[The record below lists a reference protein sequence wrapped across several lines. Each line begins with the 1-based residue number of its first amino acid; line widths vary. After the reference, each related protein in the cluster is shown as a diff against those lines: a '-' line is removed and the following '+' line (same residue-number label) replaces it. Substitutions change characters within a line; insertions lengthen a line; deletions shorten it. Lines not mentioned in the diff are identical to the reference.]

1 MRFLKSG
8 QYTHVVQLEDREDT
22 GSQSEDYRSN
32 SFQMGENDD
41 FNYDPDMYSS
51 DEAASDDGLL
61 MRERR

>member
-22 GSQSEDYRSN
+22 VSQSEDYRSN
-32 SFQMGENDD
+32 SFQMGEKDD

-51 DEAASDDGLL
+51 DEAASDDGL